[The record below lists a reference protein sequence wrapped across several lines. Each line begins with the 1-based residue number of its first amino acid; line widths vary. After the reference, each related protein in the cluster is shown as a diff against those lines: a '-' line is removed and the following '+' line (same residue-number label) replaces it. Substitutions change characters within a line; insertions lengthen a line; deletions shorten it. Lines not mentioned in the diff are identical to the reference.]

1 MKINDR
7 LKIIM
12 FKKLNKD
19 LSHVEIIPYE
29 DGSIW
34 FIDRND
40 KYWYLEFKKNG
51 HLWWRYDF
59 FNRFF
64 QAFSLQRDDYE
75 LLIKEWVEDVLNH
88 VVVTTGFPAADGYA
102 VVEDV
107 LNNMVITTGDGF
119 GPSKRQVEDVLNHE
133 VVATRTATGNEI
145 DLVEDVLNHE
155 VVATNYRKSAGNIRL
170 KQILNH
176 KVVTT
181 QGGTGPAVISV
192 EQVLNSK

>member
-1 MKINDR
+1 MEINDR

-88 VVVTTGFPAADGYA
+88 EVVTTLRPRSAARP
-102 VVEDV
+102 V
-107 LNNMVITTGDGF
+107 
-119 GPSKRQVEDVLNHE
+119 VEDVLNHE
-133 VVATRTATGNEI
+133 VVTTEI
-145 DLVEDVLNHE
+145 RRFPRLLVVEDVLNHE